1 MLSHRPRPRAAPQ
14 SEAAVRTLG
23 PSPSP
28 TRGPARDRRCRP
40 EGVALLKPLLALLAV
55 LCTTGCLLGA
65 LAALKRWRRRAHLA
79 NAAVLC
85 LCAAG
90 STLALA
96 INPDSGAHAPGI
108 LLLLTLW
115 ALALACAAAARH
127 DARWAW
133 FWPAWLL
140 SATSAA
146 VLLYLWLV
154 FRIF

>member
-1 MLSHRPRPRAAPQ
+1 M
-14 SEAAVRTLG
+14 
-23 PSPSP
+23 
-28 TRGPARDRRCRP
+28 
-40 EGVALLKPLLALLAV
+40 LKPLLILLAV
-55 LCTTGCLLGA
+55 LCTAGCMLGA
-65 LAALKRWRRRAHLA
+65 FAALTGQRRRAHLA
-79 NAAVLC
+79 NAAVLG

-108 LLLLTLW
+108 VLLLTLW
-115 ALALACAAAARH
+115 ALALACAAAARN

-140 SATSAA
+140 SATAAA

-154 FRIF
+154 FKIF